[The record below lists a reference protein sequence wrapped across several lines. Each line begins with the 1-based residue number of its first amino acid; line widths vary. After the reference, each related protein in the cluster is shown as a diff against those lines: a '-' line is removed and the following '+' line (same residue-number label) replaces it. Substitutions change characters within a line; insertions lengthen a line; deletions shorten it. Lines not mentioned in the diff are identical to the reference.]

1 MKKYLKEHIEEEFTM
16 RSSEERIFKKKMKNI
31 DVNVRLQKIE
41 KEIEKLKKKANKL
54 VKNIKEEKPASA
66 TGTGS

>member
-1 MKKYLKEHIEEEFTM
+1 M